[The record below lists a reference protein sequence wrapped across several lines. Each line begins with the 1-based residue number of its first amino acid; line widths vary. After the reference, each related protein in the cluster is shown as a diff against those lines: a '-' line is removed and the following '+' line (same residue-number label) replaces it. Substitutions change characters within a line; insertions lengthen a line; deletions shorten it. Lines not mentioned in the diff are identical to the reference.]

1 MLLSLA
7 SGSGLPKIKIPNIDK
22 AVHITFYLLLAFFI
36 FYGWTKQ
43 NSFPSLHQQQFAKI
57 FFIAFTYGL
66 AIEII
71 QELFTINRHFE
82 WLDVAA
88 NSTGAA
94 IGSLISV
101 KLFK

>member
-1 MLLSLA
+1 M
-7 SGSGLPKIKIPNIDK
+7 
-22 AVHITFYLLLAFFI
+22 
-36 FYGWTKQ
+36 GWAKQ
-43 NSFPSLHQQQFAKI
+43 NLFDSLHQQQFAKI
-57 FFIAFTYGL
+57 FLIVFGYGF

-71 QELFTINRHFE
+71 QEAFTINRHFE

-88 NSTGAA
+88 NSIGAI